1 MPEDDLQ
8 TIADLATQLRVD
20 SIRCTTAAGAGHPT
34 SSLSA
39 ADLLA
44 VLVTR
49 HLRYDWT
56 APKRPEND
64 HLIFSK
70 GHASPLLYAVFRAVG
85 VVDEDELITTY
96 RRFGS
101 RLQGH
106 PTPMLPWVDLATG
119 SLGFGIAAAVGV
131 ALAGKFLDELPYRV
145 WVLCGDSELTEG
157 SVWEA
162 LDKAAYYEL
171 DNFTAIVDVNRL
183 GQRGPTELGW
193 DLDAYAKRVAAFGCH
208 PIEVDG
214 HDLAALD
221 AAYGEARR
229 VARPSVILARTV
241 KGRGVPEIED
251 KNGWHGTALPAELA
265 EKAIAALGGPTSL
278 VVTSAPPEPGTPAIM
293 PNPHAPLTLPRYALG
308 EKIATRRAWG
318 EALVALAARPE
329 VVVLDAEV
337 GNSTNSELFYA
348 VAPERYFEAFIAEQ
362 LMIAA
367 AAGLAVRGYVPFAA
381 TFGAFMSRAFDFLRM
396 SGVSEV
402 SIRLAGSHAGVE
414 IGSDGPS
421 QMALEDLA
429 SMRAVNGS
437 TVLYPADATSAVAL
451 TVAMADRQGVCYLR
465 TTRGAYPVIYE
476 AGEEF
481 VIGGSKVV
489 RSGPHDA
496 VTLVGA
502 GVTLHESLAAAEL
515 LAAEGIAARV
525 IDCYSVKPI
534 DVATLVDSCA
544 STGSRIVVTEDH
556 YPAGGLGEAALSAL
570 AEAGVSPR
578 ITHLAV
584 QGLSQSGTPAELLEA
599 AGISAAHIAN
609 AARALVSG

>member
-1 MPEDDLQ
+1 
-8 TIADLATQLRVD
+8 
-20 SIRCTTAAGAGHPT
+20 
-34 SSLSA
+34 
-39 ADLLA
+39 
-44 VLVTR
+44 
-49 HLRYDWT
+49 
-56 APKRPEND
+56 
-64 HLIFSK
+64 
-70 GHASPLLYAVFRAVG
+70 
-85 VVDEDELITTY
+85 
-96 RRFGS
+96 
-101 RLQGH
+101 
-106 PTPMLPWVDLATG
+106 
-119 SLGFGIAAAVGV
+119 
-131 ALAGKFLDELPYRV
+131 
-145 WVLCGDSELTEG
+145 
-157 SVWEA
+157 
-162 LDKAAYYEL
+162 
-171 DNFTAIVDVNRL
+171 
-183 GQRGPTELGW
+183 
-193 DLDAYAKRVAAFGCH
+193 
-208 PIEVDG
+208 
-214 HDLAALD
+214 
-221 AAYGEARR
+221 
-229 VARPSVILARTV
+229 
-241 KGRGVPEIED
+241 
-251 KNGWHGTALPAELA
+251 
-265 EKAIAALGGPTSL
+265 
-278 VVTSAPPEPGTPAIM
+278 
-293 PNPHAPLTLPRYALG
+293 
-308 EKIATRRAWG
+308 
-318 EALVALAARPE
+318 
-329 VVVLDAEV
+329 
-337 GNSTNSELFYA
+337 
-348 VAPERYFEAFIAEQ
+348 
-362 LMIAA
+362 MIAA